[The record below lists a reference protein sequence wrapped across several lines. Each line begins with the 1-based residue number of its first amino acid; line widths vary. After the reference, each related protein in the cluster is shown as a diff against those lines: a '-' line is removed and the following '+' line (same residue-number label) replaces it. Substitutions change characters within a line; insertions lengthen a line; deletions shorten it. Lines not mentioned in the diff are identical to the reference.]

1 MRDLRPATHCHCAQS
16 HDAQRSWWQADVL
29 QKTEMRV
36 SVCEAGRLEW
46 ERGSGREGEGG
57 KQQSGE
63 KEIEEEGEHIAA
75 KEDIECAYVCADVCV
90 CGCVCV
96 CACMYDLRVSVRRHR
111 GAGAERRRFLSL
123 LLVFLLLLLLPS
135 FKTAIKGNRSHC
147 DVKKG
152 PDAAIGR

>member
-16 HDAQRSWWQADVL
+16 HDAQRSWRQADGL

-36 SVCEAGRLEW
+36 SACEAGGLEW
-46 ERGSGREGEGG
+46 ERGSGREGVR
-57 KQQSGE
+57 E

-96 CACMYDLRVSVRRHR
+96 CVRVCMIYV
-111 GAGAERRRFLSL
+111 
-123 LLVFLLLLLLPS
+123 
-135 FKTAIKGNRSHC
+135 
-147 DVKKG
+147 
-152 PDAAIGR
+152 